1 MDLKI
6 TQQFGQI
13 GINYAQARMD
23 IRTGQADMQLI
34 TVPPEIEINID
45 YPRVHIDQTQALAD
59 IGYKKVVA
67 LEAEHAGEG
76 RVTMLAGIGR
86 MAVEGDSL
94 ARSAG
99 KGRGIIADIAW
110 QNSFDSHD
118 FNVDVIPHTPPK
130 IWFTGGININVRSGY
145 VRLQV
150 EENYPK
156 IEFTPGKVNIYL
168 EQEPLLKI
176 EAAGTYLDLVI

>member
-34 TVPPEIEINID
+34 TAPPEMEIKID

-59 IGYKKVVA
+59 IGYKKVIA
-67 LEAEHAGEG
+67 LEAEQAHEG
-76 RVTMLAGIGR
+76 QATVLSGIERVAR
-86 MAVEGDSL
+86 EGDSL

-99 KGRGIIADIAW
+99 RGTALIADIAW
-110 QNSFDSHD
+110 QNSFDNRD
-118 FNVDVIPHTPPK
+118 YNVAAIPHTPPK
-130 IWFTGGININVRSGY
+130 IWFTGGININVRPGN

-150 EENYPK
+150 NPNFPEIK
-156 IEFTPGKVNIYL
+156 FAPGKVNIYL

-176 EAAGTYLDLVI
+176 ETTGTYLDLVI